1 MIFAIRD
8 LLGLVFF
15 PSIHSRHLAV
25 LPWEVSFRKCRNSP
39 TFLKSKQVKRFRE
52 REREREASWLLQRFT
67 QNNTHF
73 PSGFPVSAAVTP
85 GQSQLGERVG
95 LPEENTDVWD

>member
-52 REREREASWLLQRFT
+52 RERERGRLVTAAFYTEQHAFSKGVSGVCGS
-67 QNNTHF
+67 NT
-73 PSGFPVSAAVTP
+73 P
-85 GQSQLGERVG
+85 
-95 LPEENTDVWD
+95 PEPAW